1 MIDMICITGD
11 THGRIERICGNTA
24 LSVLGKGD
32 YLIVCGDFGFVFANK
47 GTMAYLE
54 EYEDIQRL
62 EALPYTILFVDGN
75 HENFDRLNA
84 YPVEEWNGGRVH
96 RVGKNILHLMRGQV
110 FEIEGKRILAMG
122 GAHSIDKYMRTENV
136 SWWSTEIPSC
146 AELAEARLN
155 LEKCSY
161 SVDYVI
167 THTAPRAGIATLGF
181 SVAEEEIPLV
191 ELLDSVYENVSFKRW
206 YFGHFHTDR
215 RIDGRLFA
223 MYNYVDEI

>member
-1 MIDMICITGD
+1 MICITGD

-84 YPVEEWNGGRVH
+84 YPEEVWNGGRVH

-110 FEIEGKRILAMG
+110 FEIEGKRIFTMG
-122 GAHSIDKYMRTENV
+122 GAHSVDKYARTEEI
-136 SWWSTEIPSC
+136 SWWSGEIPSEN
-146 AELAEARLN
+146 ELAEARESLARYGN
-155 LEKCSY
+155 K
-161 SVDYVI
+161 VDRVI
-167 THTAPRAGIATLGF
+167 THSAPANYAAALGF
-181 SVAEEEIPLV
+181 DISEDERPLT
-191 ELLDSVYENVSFKRW
+191 ELLDFVLENVSFDRW
-206 YFGHFHTDR
+206 YFGHFHVDR
-215 RIDGRLFA
+215 RIDERAVA
-223 MYNYVDEI
+223 MYNYVESL